1 MRRVTQRGLEAII
14 RHEGIVLTPYRDVAN
29 LLTIGVGHLLT
40 RSELSSGKIVIGLE
54 AVKWKDGITREQ
66 AMKLLMKDLE
76 PAERVVEQDDGR
88 SLTDGQFDALVSFVF
103 NVGVGAYLGSTL
115 RRKLMAGELDEVPTQ
130 MLRWDRAG
138 GLRVLGLTR
147 RREAEAAMWRAK

>member
-1 MRRVTQRGLEAII
+1 MRRVTQRGLEAIM
-14 RHEGIVLTPYRDVAN
+14 RHEGVVLTPYRDVAN

-40 RSELSSGKIVIGLE
+40 RSELSSGKITIGVE
-54 AVKWKDGITREQ
+54 QVKWKDGITEEQ
-66 AMKLLMKDLE
+66 AMALLRQDLRQ
-76 PAERVVEQDDGR
+76 AERAVWQDDGR

-115 RRKLMAGELDEVPTQ
+115 RRKLLAGELDAVPEQ

-138 GLRVLGLTR
+138 GIRVAGLAR
-147 RREAEAAMWRAK
+147 RRQAEAALWRA

>member
-29 LLTIGVGHLLT
+29 YLTIGVGHLLT

-54 AVKWKDGITREQ
+54 PVKWKDGITHDQ
-66 AMKLLMKDLE
+66 AMRLLQKDLR
-76 PAERVVEQDDGR
+76 PAEQVVEQDGGR
-88 SLTDGQFDALVSFVF
+88 GFSDGQFDALVSFVF

-115 RRKLMAGELDEVPTQ
+115 RKRLLEGRYEEVPQQ

-138 GLRVLGLTR
+138 GIRVAGLTR
-147 RREAEAAMWRAK
+147 RRQSEAALWAA

>member
-1 MRRVTQRGLEAII
+1 MRQVTQRGLEAIM
-14 RHEGIVLTPYRDVAN
+14 RHEGVVLTPYRDVAN

-40 RSELSSGKIVIGLE
+40 RSELSSGKITIGVE
-54 AVKWKDGITREQ
+54 QVKWKDGITEEQ
-66 AMKLLMKDLE
+66 AMALLRQDLRQ
-76 PAERVVEQDDGR
+76 AERAVWQDDGR

-115 RRKLMAGELDEVPTQ
+115 RRKLLAGELDAVPEQ

-138 GLRVLGLTR
+138 GIRVAGLAR
-147 RREAEAAMWRAK
+147 RRQAEAALWRA

>member
-66 AMKLLMKDLE
+66 AMALLQKDLR
-76 PAERVVEQDDGR
+76 PAEQVVEQDGGR
-88 SLTDGQFDALVSFVF
+88 GFSDRQFDALVSFVF

-115 RRKLMAGELDEVPTQ
+115 RKRLLEGRYDEVPQQ

-138 GLRVLGLTR
+138 GIRVAGLTNR
-147 RREAEAAMWRAK
+147 RKSEAALWQA

>member
-1 MRRVTQRGLEAII
+1 M
-14 RHEGIVLTPYRDVAN
+14 RHEGVVLTPYRDVAN

-40 RSELSSGKIVIGLE
+40 RSELSSGKITIGVE
-54 AVKWKDGITREQ
+54 RVKWANGITREQ
-66 AMKLLMKDLE
+66 AMDLLRQDLRK
-76 PAERVVEQDDGR
+76 AEQAVEQDDGR
-88 SLTDGQFDALVSFVF
+88 RLSDGQFDALVSFVF

-115 RRKLMAGELDEVPTQ
+115 RKKLLAGEWDEVPKQ

-147 RREAEAAMWRAK
+147 RREAEAAMWRAG